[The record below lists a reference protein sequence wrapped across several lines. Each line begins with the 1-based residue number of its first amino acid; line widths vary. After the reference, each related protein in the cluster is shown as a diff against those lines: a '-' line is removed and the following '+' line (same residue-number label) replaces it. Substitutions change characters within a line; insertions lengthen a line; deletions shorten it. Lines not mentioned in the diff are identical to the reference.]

1 MNFLTIIKKNILRKK
16 QINKALVQLIATL
29 EWELTCEEKTT
40 IWLSDDTFDMKPL
53 MFYKVEKLYDYLV
66 KHCSFDL
73 GKLYN
78 VHIYKEKIEVERNNV
93 AVGLEYF
100 TKKKMKRLKKWAK
113 GLVKEFKKRGKLT
126 VVDYPFMETK
136 FFSFEDIARYVK
148 HFLPKDANIKT
159 NKETMTI
166 TRNSH

>member
-1 MNFLTIIKKNILRKK
+1 MNFITIIKKNILRKK

-40 IWLSDDTFDMKPL
+40 IWFNDDTFDMKPL
-53 MFYKVEKLYDYLV
+53 MFYKVEKLYDYLI

-100 TKKKMKRLKKWAK
+100 TKKKMRRLKKWAK

-126 VVDYPFMETK
+126 VVDYPFMETH

-148 HFLPKDANIKT
+148 HFLPKDVNIT
-159 NKETMTI
+159 CDTGSLTI
-166 TRNSH
+166 TSH